1 MFSFCLIPQFTHK
14 QVSLYSL
21 SSFSSIAHPDADTS
35 GLNLQRVMPRSFFL
49 LLRFYLRVDGVLVR
63 VNDTRLYHEADQA
76 YMLREYTSR
85 QSLASD
91 LKVSRSAV
99 S

>member
-1 MFSFCLIPQFTHK
+1 
-14 QVSLYSL
+14 
-21 SSFSSIAHPDADTS
+21 
-35 GLNLQRVMPRSFFL
+35 MPRSFFL

-85 QSLASD
+85 QSLASE
-91 LKVSRSAV
+91 LKVSHQSGNAPARWVLVGVGEVMLRSSSPTV
-99 S
+99 EWISM